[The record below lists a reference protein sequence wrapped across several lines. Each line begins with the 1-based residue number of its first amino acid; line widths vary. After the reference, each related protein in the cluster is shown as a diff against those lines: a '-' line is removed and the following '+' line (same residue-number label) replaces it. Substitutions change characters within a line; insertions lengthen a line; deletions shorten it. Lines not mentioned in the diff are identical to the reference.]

1 MAPEKSAHFP
11 ASAPSP
17 IQCKVLMESGERL
30 ALISVAVNVAV
41 TALKYFLGVFAGS
54 LALLADAVH
63 SSADVVSSASIWAG
77 LRISR
82 RKSKRFPYGLY
93 KVENL
98 VALVTAVLIL
108 LAGYEIF
115 RTVLAGG
122 ENIKAERLPYAI
134 GGVILIG
141 LILFTFSRY
150 ELKRAHVLNS
160 PSLKA
165 DAQHL
170 TTDLFSTG
178 IILLG
183 LTGSYWRPAFPL
195 DQVAALVIVVFIAWV
210 GLRIATDAIRV
221 LLDASL
227 DFDTL
232 SRIREIIAEIPQ
244 VDRIISL
251 TGRNSGRYKFIEADL
266 ALRVKEL
273 DKAHFLANQV
283 EQRIQEHVPNVDH
296 ILIHYEPVAKETRVV
311 ALPVTAD
318 QRQLSEH
325 FGEAPYFLLIT
336 LKRED
341 NRLLEEKWVSNPF
354 RTEEKAKGIKVSEW
368 LVGLG
373 VDEIIT
379 AKDLEHKGP
388 YYVFSDNKV
397 EMRHTEMRTL
407 GDITGSLIQP
417 PEAAGQVQE

>member
-1 MAPEKSAHFP
+1 
-11 ASAPSP
+11 
-17 IQCKVLMESGERL
+17 MEPGERL
-30 ALISVAVNVAV
+30 ALISVVVNLLV
-41 TALKYFLGVFAGS
+41 TGLKYFFGVFAGS

-98 VALVTAVLIL
+98 VALGTAGLIL

-141 LILFTFSRY
+141 LILFSFSRY
-150 ELKRAHVLNS
+150 ELRQAKKLDS

-165 DAQHL
+165 DAHHL
-170 TTDLFSTG
+170 TTDLFSTAV
-178 IILLG
+178 ILVG
-183 LTGSYWRPAFPL
+183 LAGSYWRPGFPL
-195 DQVAALVIVVFIAWV
+195 DQIAALIIVALIGWV
-210 GLRIATDAIRV
+210 GLKIALDAIRV

-232 SRIREIIAEIPQ
+232 SRIREIIVEFPQ
-244 VDRIISL
+244 VDKIMSL
-251 TGRNSGRYKFIEADL
+251 TGRNSGRFKFIEADL

-273 DKAHFLANQV
+273 DKAHFVAGQIETRLKEQV
-283 EQRIQEHVPNVDH
+283 PHVDH
-296 ILIHYEPVAKETRVV
+296 VLIHYEPVARDTRVV
-311 ALPVTAD
+311 ALPMAAD
-318 QRQLSEH
+318 QERLSEH

-336 LKRED
+336 LKQAD
-341 NRLLEEKWVSNPF
+341 NQILEQKWLDNPF

-373 VDEIIT
+373 VDEIIM
-379 AKDLEHKGP
+379 AKDIEHRGP

-397 EMRHTEMRTL
+397 DMRHTELRNL
-407 GDITGSLIQP
+407 GDIIGSLVQP
-417 PEAAGQVQE
+417 PEDTSPLQA